1 MNSMTEGQYERLA
14 RWLDGEDVQLT
25 EAERIAADSIRR
37 DETDLYGRLDA
48 APRRGA
54 MARARRRMT
63 ASLAHPST
71 GTRWRHYAI
80 RAAASVGAA
89 VLVAAVLLRPTV
101 TDDTLKGIASAVS
114 LDAWYNVVQDSVI
127 VDEIDL
133 IGDELDELEADVLT
147 SLPPSLQEMEL
158 DAIEQQVEELLLED
172 VPDEMM

>member
-1 MNSMTEGQYERLA
+1 MNSMTDGQYERLA

-37 DETDLYGRLDA
+37 DETDLYGRLDT

-89 VLVAAVLLRPTV
+89 VLVEAVLLRPTV
-101 TDDTLKGIASAVS
+101 TDDTLKGFASAAS
-114 LDAWYNVVQDSVI
+114 LDAWYNVVEDSTI

-133 IGDELDELEADVLT
+133 IAHELDELEADVLT
-147 SLPPSLQEMEL
+147 SLPPSPQEMEL
-158 DAIEQQVEELLLED
+158 DAIERQIEDLLLED

>member
-1 MNSMTEGQYERLA
+1 MNWMTEGQYERLA
-14 RWLDGEDVQLT
+14 RWMDGEDVQLT
-25 EAERIAADSIRR
+25 EAERIAAESIRR
-37 DETDLYGRLDA
+37 DETDLCGRLDA
-48 APRRGA
+48 SPPRGT
-54 MARARRRMT
+54 MARAGRRMT
-63 ASLAHPST
+63 AALAHPAM
-71 GTRWRHYAI
+71 GIRWRHYAV
-80 RAAASVGAA
+80 RAAASVGVA